1 MHHSIIRTISL
12 VVICLLFSS
21 GSLLAQTKQV
31 AATSIKAQPASFQFP
46 VTPKVPVT
54 DEYHGVK
61 VTDDY
66 RWLEDSKNPA
76 VIRWID
82 EQNRLS
88 RSILE
93 GVPVRAS
100 IAERLKDLYS
110 VRPVIYFNF
119 YDRGKFFA
127 MKMQPQKNQPILV
140 AMTSPDNPAS
150 ERVVLDPNLLN
161 PGSNTGIDFYAPSL
175 DGRHVAVSLSENGSE
190 DGTAY
195 VYDTTTG
202 KRLADTIPRVNFPTA
217 GGSIEWSKDGS
228 GFYYTRYPRGT
239 ERPAEDINF
248 YQQIYFH
255 KLGTPASEDTYVTGK
270 DFPRIAEITLRTSD
284 NGDHLLANVAN
295 GDGGEF
301 AHYLRYPSG
310 EWKQITNFSDHVKSV
325 SFGPDGMLYL
335 LSVKD
340 APRGKILSLPIND
353 PQLSKA
359 KIVLPERGV
368 TIESFMPTATRLYV
382 AEMMGGPSEIG
393 VFSLS
398 GKRRTSVPTKPVSA
412 VQLGIRLKGDEILV
426 GSQSYLEPFGW
437 YRFDPATRRVTRT
450 ALAGKSS
457 VSFDDAVVERVF
469 ATSKDGTR
477 VPLNIVRL
485 KRTKLDGKNPTILYG
500 YGGYSVSL
508 SPNFQRRNRL
518 WLDAGGIY
526 VEANL
531 RGGAEYGEAW
541 HAAGKLT
548 KKQNVFDDF
557 AAAARYLI
565 DKKYTSPAKLAIEGG
580 SNGGLLMGAELTQ
593 HPELFRAVVA
603 YAGWYDMLR
612 VEASPNGEFNIPELG
627 SVSDPEQFKAL
638 YAYSPYHHVVD
649 KTHYPAVLFITGDND
664 GRVDPMHSRKM
675 TARLQAATSSNLP
688 ILLRTNST
696 TGHGA
701 GSAQDARIQQETD
714 FFTFLFAQ
722 LNMNGGSN

>member
-1 MHHSIIRTISL
+1 
-12 VVICLLFSS
+12 VICLLFSS
-21 GSLLAQTKQV
+21 GSLPAQTKQV
-31 AATSIKAQPASFQFP
+31 TATSVKARPASFQFP

-301 AHYLRYPSG
+301 AHYLRYPTG
-310 EWKQITNFSDHVKSV
+310 EWRQITNFSDHVKSV

-675 TARLQAATSSNLP
+675 TARLQAATSSDRP

-701 GSAQDARIQQETD
+701 GSAQDARVLQETD

-722 LNMNGGSN
+722 LSMNGGSN

>member
-1 MHHSIIRTISL
+1 
-12 VVICLLFSS
+12 VICLLFSS
-21 GSLLAQTKQV
+21 GSLPAQTKQV
-31 AATSIKAQPASFQFP
+31 TATSVKARPASFQFP

-66 RWLEDSKNPA
+66 RWLEDSKDPA
-76 VIRWID
+76 VIRWTD

-119 YDRGKFFA
+119 CDRGKFFA

-195 VYDTTTG
+195 IYETVSG
-202 KRLADTIPRVNFPTA
+202 QRLPDIVPRVNFPTA

-301 AHYLRYPSG
+301 AHYLRYPTG
-310 EWKQITNFSDHVKSV
+310 EWRQITNFSDHVKSV

-437 YRFDPATRRVTRT
+437 YRFDPATRRVSRT
-450 ALAGKSS
+450 ALAGRSS
-457 VSFDDAVVERVF
+457 VSFDNAVVERVF

>member
-1 MHHSIIRTISL
+1 
-12 VVICLLFSS
+12 VICLLFSS
-21 GSLLAQTKQV
+21 GSLPAQTKQV
-31 AATSIKAQPASFQFP
+31 TATSVKARPASFQFP

-301 AHYLRYPSG
+301 AHYLRYPTG
-310 EWKQITNFSDHVKSV
+310 EWRQITNFSDHVKSV

>member
-1 MHHSIIRTISL
+1 MHHSIIRTTSL

-21 GSLLAQTKQV
+21 GSLPAQTKQV
-31 AATSIKAQPASFQFP
+31 TATSVKARPASFQFP

-66 RWLEDSKNPA
+66 RWLEDSKDPA
-76 VIRWID
+76 VIRWTD

-301 AHYLRYPSG
+301 AHYLRYPTG
-310 EWKQITNFSDHVKSV
+310 EWRQITNFSDHVKSV